1 MNLRHATLH
10 QLRIFQAVA
19 EHNSFARAA
28 EALHLSPP
36 TLSLQVKQLADTVGQ
51 PLFEQLGKKIFLT
64 AAGKTL
70 AQACQDIAQRMD
82 LLGEDLAALQG
93 MERGSLKLAILTTV
107 KYTVPKLLGGFC
119 AAHPGIDVAM
129 VVGNREN
136 LLQRLA
142 SNQDDL
148 YIMGQPPQ
156 HVDVVCEAFAD
167 NPLVLVAPPS
177 HPLVGKRRIDPAR
190 LRQEPFILREPG
202 SGTRLT
208 MERFFAE
215 QGFSAVNRLEVGS
228 NEAIKQTVRA
238 AWAWRCCRP
247 PPWSRNWR
255 WASWCNSTS
264 RAFPSSDVGRWST
277 PEASACRRPRRPSN
291 SGSLTIVPVKQS
303 SLAADLVKRQF
314 TATGINQLWVAD
326 MTYVPTWVGFLYL
339 AVVVDVY
346 SRKVVGW
353 AFGERMTSDLVV
365 AALNM
370 VNWPGF

>member
-1 MNLRHATLH
+1 VLFRS
-10 QLRIFQAVA
+10 
-19 EHNSFARAA
+19 SFARAA

-70 AQACQDIAQRMD
+70 AQACQDIAQRLD
-82 LLGEDLAALQG
+82 LLSEDLSALQG

-156 HVDVVCEAFAD
+156 HMDVVCEDFAD

-177 HPLVGKRRIDPAR
+177 HPLVGKRRIDPTR

-208 MERFFAE
+208 MERFFAV
-215 QGFSAVNRLEVGS
+215 QGFSAINRLEVGS
-228 NEAIKQTVRA
+228 NEAIKQTVAGGLGLAVLSATTVVSELALGELVQLDVKGFPLIRRWQVVYPRGKRLSPA
-238 AWAWRCCRP
+238 AQAFKQWLFEHRP
-247 PPWSRNWR
+247 NP
-255 WASWCNSTS
+255 T
-264 RAFPSSDVGRWST
+264 PS
-277 PEASACRRPRRPSN
+277 PRR
-291 SGSLTIVPVKQS
+291 
-303 SLAADLVKRQF
+303 
-314 TATGINQLWVAD
+314 
-326 MTYVPTWVGFLYL
+326 
-339 AVVVDVY
+339 
-346 SRKVVGW
+346 
-353 AFGERMTSDLVV
+353 
-365 AALNM
+365 
-370 VNWPGF
+370 

>member
-10 QLRIFQAVA
+10 QLRIFLAVA

-156 HVDVVCEAFAD
+156 HMDVVCEPFAD
-167 NPLVLVAPPS
+167 NPLVLVAPPN
-177 HPLVGKRRIDPAR
+177 HPLAGKRRIDPAR

-215 QGFSAVNRLEVGS
+215 QGFSAINRLEVGS
-228 NEAIKQTVRA
+228 NEAIKQTVAGGLGLAVLSATTVVSELALGELVQIDVRGFPLIRRWQVVYPRGKRLSPA
-238 AWAWRCCRP
+238 AQ
-247 PPWSRNWR
+247 
-255 WASWCNSTS
+255 
-264 RAFPSSDVGRWST
+264 AFKQWLFDH
-277 PEASACRRPRRPSN
+277 RPREAKPS
-291 SGSLTIVPVKQS
+291 
-303 SLAADLVKRQF
+303 R
-314 TATGINQLWVAD
+314 
-326 MTYVPTWVGFLYL
+326 
-339 AVVVDVY
+339 
-346 SRKVVGW
+346 R
-353 AFGERMTSDLVV
+353 
-365 AALNM
+365 
-370 VNWPGF
+370 